1 MRSLVRALTPTFRFW
16 MQTEV
21 HVFAFSMA
29 ANVLLAFYPFLIVTM
44 WIARLF
50 FSQDVTVQAIDT
62 ALRQYFPDALAD
74 FLHKGDRYNLP
85 NAGQIGQIQV
95 ISVILL
101 LFTANG
107 IFEPLEVALNHAW
120 GIRKNRSFFRNQ
132 LISLGL
138 IFACGIPAVISL
150 LLTALNRNALPNQG
164 WFTAWIS
171 LLFVKMLAVPIAI
184 LVLVLIYR
192 FLPNGKPPIN
202 RVVAAA
208 IGVGILLEVLK
219 QVNALV
225 WPWFYVKLG
234 REYGVFQNSVSLIFI
249 AFLSSMLVL
258 AGAEWSARGHRLG
271 PPEVTHVD

>member
-1 MRSLVRALTPTFRFW
+1 VKSLARTLAPTFRFW
-16 MQTEV
+16 MRTEI

-62 ALRQYFPDALAD
+62 ALHQYFPDALAD

-95 ISVILL
+95 VSVILL

-107 IFEPLEVALNHAW
+107 IFEPLEVALNHVW
-120 GIRKNRSFFRNQ
+120 GIRRNRSFFRNQ
-132 LISLGL
+132 LISLAL
-138 IFACGIPAVISL
+138 IFACGIPAVVSL
-150 LLTALNRNALPNQG
+150 LLTAMNRNAFPNPSFAG
-164 WFTAWIS
+164 WIS
-171 LLFVKMLAVPIAI
+171 LFFVKLMATPIAI
-184 LVLVLIYR
+184 VVLILIYR
-192 FLPNGKPPIN
+192 FLPNGKPPIR
-202 RVVAAA
+202 RVIASA
-208 IGVGILLEVLK
+208 IVVGVLLNVLK
-219 QVNALV
+219 FINSLV

-234 REYGVFQNSVSLIFI
+234 REYGVFQNSVSLILI

-258 AGAEWSARGHRLG
+258 AGAEWAARGHRLG
-271 PPEVTHVD
+271 PPEVYHVD